1 MCTARAMTLRTMNRT
16 LCVTWGKVKKLINIH
31 LLFAELLV
39 KRHYGVLGLSALIEA
54 CPYSVPE
61 WLPEVIE
68 HVASHNH
75 DPAPIRV
82 SGCNQSYSGT
92 LHNKS
97 HNKSC

>member
-1 MCTARAMTLRTMNRT
+1 MC
-16 LCVTWGKVKKLINIH
+16 VELIIQSRWMLKIIP

-82 SGCNQSYSGT
+82 SG
-92 LHNKS
+92 
-97 HNKSC
+97 

>member
-1 MCTARAMTLRTMNRT
+1 MT
-16 LCVTWGKVKKLINIH
+16 INIH
-31 LLFAELLV
+31 HILLFAELLV
-39 KRHYGVLGLSALIEA
+39 KRHYGVLGLSALVEA

-82 SGCNQSYSGT
+82 SG
-92 LHNKS
+92 
-97 HNKSC
+97 SCTCSL